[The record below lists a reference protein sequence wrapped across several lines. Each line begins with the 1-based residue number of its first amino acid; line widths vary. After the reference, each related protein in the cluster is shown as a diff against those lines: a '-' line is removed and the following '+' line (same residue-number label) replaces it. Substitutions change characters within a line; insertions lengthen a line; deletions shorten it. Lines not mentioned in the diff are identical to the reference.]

1 MSADPQSIP
10 HRFKLWDLPTRLF
23 HWLLVIVVSA
33 AFVTGQ
39 WGGNLI
45 TVHGKLGIAVVG
57 LLAFRLVWGL
67 VGSTSARF
75 LHFAPTPGR
84 IRAYLKGQWQGHGHN
99 PLGALSVFALL
110 GLLATQAGSGLVAND
125 DIAFTGPLYALIDED
140 LALRLTGL
148 HKQLAWGLLGFIALH
163 VAAII
168 FYVRIKQENLVKPMI
183 TGWKETTTPPPHHRH
198 GSRLA
203 LVVAL
208 AIAAIALFGAAGG
221 WLPDQPV
228 APVAAPAPF

>member
-1 MSADPQSIP
+1 MSADPQSLP
-10 HRFKLWDLPTRLF
+10 HRIKLWDLPTRLF

-39 WGGNLI
+39 LGGNLI

-67 VGSTSARF
+67 IGSTPSRF

-84 IRAYLKGQWQGHGHN
+84 IRAYLRGQWQGHGHN

-110 GLLATQAGSGLVAND
+110 GLLAIQAGTGLVAND
-125 DIAFTGPLYALIDED
+125 DIAFTGPLYSLIDED

-148 HKQLAWGLLGFIALH
+148 HKQLAWGLLGFIGVH

-168 FYVRIKQENLVKPMI
+168 FYVRIKKDNLVKPMI
-183 TGWKETTTPPPHHRH
+183 TGWKETATVPTHHRH
-198 GSRLA
+198 GSWRA
-203 LVVAL
+203 LIVAL
-208 AIAAIALFGAAGG
+208 AITGIAVFGAAGG
-221 WLPDQPV
+221 WLPNPS
-228 APVAAPAPF
+228 AAPAATPAPF